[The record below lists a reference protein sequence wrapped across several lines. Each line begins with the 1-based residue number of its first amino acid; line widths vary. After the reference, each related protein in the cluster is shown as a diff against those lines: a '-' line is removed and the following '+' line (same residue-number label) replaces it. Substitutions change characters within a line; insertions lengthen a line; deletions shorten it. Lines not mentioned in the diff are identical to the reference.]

1 MVNPNQYDSSHPSVA
16 GPEGLQLAKDAIK
29 QSDDNDSRLEQL
41 ELKVKH
47 LSIINEA
54 LYDLLAARAKL
65 SEAELITAMAQVQV
79 NRKIRLEAKLTCA
92 SCAMQVPA
100 SRQKCMYC
108 GGHLLG
114 EVSVS
119 PFDI

>member
-1 MVNPNQYDSSHPSVA
+1 MTFSHDSHQSAAVL
-16 GPEGLQLAKDAIK
+16 EGLQIAKDAVK
-29 QSDDNDSRLEQL
+29 QSEDNDLRLDQL
-41 ELKVKH
+41 EVKLKT

-54 LYDLLAARAKL
+54 LYDLLAARLKL
-65 SEAELITAMAQVQV
+65 TDAELTTAMVQVLV
-79 NRKIRLEAKLTCA
+79 NRKNRMEAKLTCS

-108 GGHLLG
+108 GGSLLG
-114 EVSVS
+114 EVSAS

>member
-1 MVNPNQYDSSHPSVA
+1 MTIPYDSTHQSAAVL
-16 GPEGLQLAKDAIK
+16 EGLQIAKDAVK
-29 QSDDNDSRLEQL
+29 QSEDNDIRLEQL
-41 ELKVKH
+41 ELKVKS

-54 LYDLLAARAKL
+54 LYDLLAVRVKL
-65 SEAELITAMAQVQV
+65 SDAELTAAMVQVLV
-79 NRKIRLEAKLTCA
+79 NRKNRLEAKLTCA

-108 GGHLLG
+108 GGSLLG

>member
-1 MVNPNQYDSSHPSVA
+1 MTIPYDSTHQPAAVL
-16 GPEGLQLAKDAIK
+16 EGLQIAKDAVN
-29 QSDDNDSRLEQL
+29 QSEDNDARLDQL
-41 ELKVKH
+41 ELKVKS
-47 LSIINEA
+47 LSVLNEA
-54 LYDLLAARAKL
+54 LYDLLVAQVNL
-65 SEAELITAMAQVQV
+65 NDAELRTAMVQVLV
-79 NRKIRLEAKLTCA
+79 NRKNRLEAKLTCA

-108 GGHLLG
+108 GGSLLG